1 MCQST
6 FTRLHGGDPGC
17 GKATCRRFAS
27 YATQVPRSSS
37 YSVYREGYGGT
48 STRLYEGGTRAC
60 YQTVRRLSSSLYN
73 QTPMTTTTTTTTA
86 AAAAATIFKYY
97 HHSLITLSHP
107 LRLRPLLLQTHTTR
121 SSFLSQPTEHTF
133 PPTREI
139 SLLHI
144 HTVGNTAFFFQIS
157 RHFFQTYRREGKLVT
172 WPGKWTGVTLF
183 LRKSSPPLI

>member
-107 LRLRPLLLQTHTTR
+107 LRLRPLLLQTHATR
-121 SSFLSQPTEHTF
+121 SSFLPQPTETTFPSYEGNF
-133 PPTREI
+133 PPT
-139 SLLHI
+139 
-144 HTVGNTAFFFQIS
+144 HTHSWQHCFF
-157 RHFFQTYRREGKLVT
+157 
-172 WPGKWTGVTLF
+172 
-183 LRKSSPPLI
+183 